1 MVNPKTALKYIQE
14 GPKQEI
20 DMMIQ
25 FQTQCADSLF
35 SDYFP
40 LKFSL
45 KKLKKAFSNWQHKL
59 NGKGWNMLYME
70 NHDHPRIISRYG
82 SEKFWKE
89 SGKMLAV
96 SYLFQKGTPF
106 IYQGQEIGMLN
117 WKPESPDMYED
128 VQTIWEYKNH
138 ATKKSDDK
146 RLKRLWR
153 SSRDSARTL
162 VQWDNSPNAGFTT
175 SDTPWFH
182 VNPNYVDINVAQ
194 QEEDPDSILNFYRKA
209 VALRKRLSCVRNGD
223 YIEHFKGSKKLYC
236 YSRQNSRQRI
246 LVVCSFS
253 KKPVKFKAPKYFP
266 VDTARLEL
274 CNYENPDPKVLQ
286 PYETR
291 VYLWR

>member
-1 MVNPKTALKYIQE
+1 
-14 GPKQEI
+14 
-20 DMMIQ
+20 MI
-25 FQTQCADSLF
+25 A
-35 SDYFP
+35 
-40 LKFSL
+40 
-45 KKLKKAFSNWQHKL
+45 
-59 NGKGWNMLYME
+59 
-70 NHDHPRIISRYG
+70 I
-82 SEKFWKE
+82 
-89 SGKMLAV
+89 
-96 SYLFQKGTPF
+96 
-106 IYQGQEIGMLN
+106 
-117 WKPESPDMYED
+117 
-128 VQTIWEYKNH
+128 
-138 ATKKSDDK
+138 TKKSDEK

-194 QEEDPDSILNFYRKA
+194 QEADPDSILNFYRKA
-209 VALRKRLSCVRNGD
+209 VALRKSLSCVRNGD

-246 LVVCSFS
+246 LVGCSFS

>member
-1 MVNPKTALKYIQE
+1 
-14 GPKQEI
+14 
-20 DMMIQ
+20 MMIQ

-59 NGKGWNMLYME
+59 DGKGWNMLYME

-82 SEKFWKE
+82 SEKFWKQ

-138 ATKKSDDK
+138 ATRKSDKK
-146 RLKRLWR
+146 RLHRLWR

-162 VQWDNSPNAGFTT
+162 VQWDDSPNAGFTT
-175 SDTPWFH
+175 SDTPWFY
-182 VNPNYVDINVAQ
+182 VNPNYPQINVAQ
-194 QEEDPDSILNFYRKA
+194 QEEDPDSILNFYRQA
-209 VALRKRLSCVRNGD
+209 VALRKQLSCVRNGN
-223 YIEHFKGSKKLYC
+223 YVEYYKGSKKLYC
-236 YSRQNSRQRI
+236 YSRQNSRQQI

-253 KKPVKFKAPKYFP
+253 DKPMRFKAPKFFP
-266 VDTARLEL
+266 TDTARLEL
-274 CNYENPDPKVLQ
+274 CNYDNPQPNKLQ